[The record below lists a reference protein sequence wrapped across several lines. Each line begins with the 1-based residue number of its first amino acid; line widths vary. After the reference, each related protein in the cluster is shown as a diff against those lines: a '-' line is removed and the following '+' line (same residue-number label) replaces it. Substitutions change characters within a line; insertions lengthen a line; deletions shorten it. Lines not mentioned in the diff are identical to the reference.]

1 MGIYNKIML
10 YFWLAMFVV
19 IAAVVTFMGFREGFE
34 RWAFYYVFA
43 VIALLMYIVRRW
55 MIKRMI
61 KHLAWMEEQK
71 KLQEN
76 A

>member
-55 MIKRMI
+55 MMKRMI

-71 KLQEN
+71 KQQEN